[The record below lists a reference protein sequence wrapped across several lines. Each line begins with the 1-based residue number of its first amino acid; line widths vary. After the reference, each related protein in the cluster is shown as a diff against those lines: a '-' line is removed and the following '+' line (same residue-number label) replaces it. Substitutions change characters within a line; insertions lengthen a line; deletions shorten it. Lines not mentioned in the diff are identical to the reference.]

1 MTPKKSSSKQRP
13 ELTTGKN
20 CLKKEVETAMEKYF
34 RDLDGHEAN
43 NLYDLFLE
51 QVEKPLLEVVIR
63 NTDRNLSRASKILGM
78 NRATLRNRLK
88 KYGLD

>member
-1 MTPKKSSSKQRP
+1 MTPKKSVSKHGP
-13 ELTTGKN
+13 TLKTGKN
-20 CLKKEVETAMEKYF
+20 NLTQDVERTMEKYF
-34 RDLDGHEAN
+34 RDLDGHEVN
-43 NLYDLFLE
+43 NLYELFLE

-63 NTDRNLSRASKILGM
+63 NTDRNLSRASKILGI